1 LLVSN
6 TSAFQTG
13 MSFLS
18 VNGVQFDDPASDLS
32 MAQYAKQT
40 GGKWIAIV
48 TDWFQ
53 DNINST
59 SIAPSRQTSNGGI
72 IHAIKQAKRLGL
84 KVMLKPHVDL
94 SMDPG
99 HWRGQIGTYFTNK
112 EWDLWFLSYSIFIM
126 HFVKIALNQRVDQL
140 AVGTEL
146 TMTQGQ
152 VARWTAL
159 IQGIRLAVTGT
170 PITLI
175 YACNWASTP
184 LFVPAWSGT
193 LLDAIGVDGYFPI
206 DDATGGWPHWTP
218 LLADIATTYNK
229 SIIFTEFGYCS
240 MDDANIAPYNCT
252 IEPLNLQEQANDYSY
267 VYGNLSTQSWF
278 QGTFPWAWGTDPK
291 AGGPMDNGYTPQG
304 KPLTLAV
311 LSSYYAKL

>member
-1 LLVSN
+1 MILLFLVVNSF
-6 TSAFQTG
+6 AFQTG

-18 VNGVQFDDPASDLS
+18 VNSVQFDDPASDLS

-40 GGKWIAIV
+40 GGKWIALV

-59 SIAPSRQTSNGGI
+59 SIAPGRQTTNMGI
-72 IHAIKQAKRLGL
+72 VHAIKQAKRLGL

-94 SMDPG
+94 SKDAG
-99 HWRGQIGTYFTNK
+99 HWRGQIGTYFSNK
-112 EWDLWFLSYSIFIM
+112 DWDLWFLSYSFFIM

-159 IQGIRLAVTGT
+159 IQGIRLATTGT
-170 PITLI
+170 PIELI

-184 LFVPAWSGT
+184 QFVPAWSGT

-206 DDATGGWPHWTP
+206 DQVCACLP
-218 LLADIATTYNK
+218 A
-229 SIIFTEFGYCS
+229 
-240 MDDANIAPYNCT
+240 
-252 IEPLNLQEQANDYSY
+252 YSR
-267 VYGNLSTQSWF
+267 QC
-278 QGTFPWAWGTDPK
+278 
-291 AGGPMDNGYTPQG
+291 
-304 KPLTLAV
+304 AV
-311 LSSYYAKL
+311 V